1 MTVVLEGRAL
11 VEGALADVRIEVDG
25 DRIASVTPLGMP
37 LSSFPEPAAD
47 RAGPASGDRSSVDS
61 GPVDRQQVPGR
72 RGEAASVILPGA
84 VDLHCHGGGGTTFL
98 DLDADAAAAAAH
110 HHHRHGTT
118 SLLASLVTLAPAELA
133 RGVEVLAD
141 LADDG
146 LVDGI
151 HLEGPWLAEPR
162 CGAHDP
168 ALLRDP
174 DLAEVDHL
182 LGLGRGHIRQVTL
195 APERTGGLELVRH
208 LTAAGVHAA
217 VGHSSAAYGTVLAAV
232 AAGADLATHLFNGMD
247 PWHHR
252 EPGAVPALLRA
263 ARAGAVVV
271 ELIADGTH
279 VADAT
284 VATVLDLVGAG
295 QVAFVS
301 DAMGAA
307 GLGDGHY
314 VLGGLPVV
322 VTDGVAR
329 VSRADGRPG
338 SIAGGTSHAMDIVL
352 RQWRAGIG
360 LEAALRAGCVTP
372 ARVLGLADR
381 GLIREGARADLVVV
395 DGAGVG
401 RVLRAGRWVGEAGPP
416 PFVA

>member
-1 MTVVLEGRAL
+1 MPVPLEGRAL
-11 VEGALADVRIEVDG
+11 VDGVLVEVRIEVDG

-37 LSSFPEPAAD
+37 LSSLPEGRAES
-47 RAGPASGDRSSVDS
+47 AGPRLAAPTSGAPGPLGGSPLPGS
-61 GPVDRQQVPGR
+61 GSGVLV
-72 RGEAASVILPGA
+72 LPGA

-98 DLDADAAAAAAH
+98 DLDADAAAAAAR
-110 HHHRHGTT
+110 HHHRRGTT
-118 SLLASLVTLAPAELA
+118 SLLASLVTLGAADLA

-151 HLEGPWLAEPR
+151 HLEGPWLAESR

-168 ALLRDP
+168 TLLRDP
-174 DLAEVDHL
+174 DLAEVDRL
-182 LGLGRGHIRQVTL
+182 LRLGRGHIRQVTL
-195 APERTGGLELVRH
+195 APERTGGIELVRH
-208 LTAAGVHAA
+208 LTGAGVHAA
-217 VGHSSAAYGTVLAAV
+217 VGHSSAAYDIVEAAV
-232 AAGADLATHLFNGMD
+232 RAGADLATHLFNGMD

-263 ARAGAVVV
+263 ARAGDVVV
-271 ELIADGTH
+271 ELIADGAH
-279 VADAT
+279 LADDT
-284 VATVLDLVGAG
+284 VTTVVDLVGPE

-307 GLGDGHY
+307 GIGDGGY

-329 VSRADGRPG
+329 LVTQDGTAG
-338 SIAGGTSHAMDIVL
+338 SIAGGTSHAMDVVL
-352 RQWRAGIG
+352 RQSRGGVG
-360 LEAALRAGCVTP
+360 LERAVQAGCVTP

-381 GLIREGARADLVVV
+381 GAVRAGARADLVLV
-395 DGAGVG
+395 DDTGVQ
-401 RVLRAGRWVGEAGPP
+401 RVMRAGRWLED
-416 PFVA
+416 